1 MADEQPRL
9 RDYID
14 GWADELIEQIEESL
28 AKHAEFDRRYP
39 YLKDEIETVAQASPL
54 PSG

>member
-1 MADEQPRL
+1 MADEPPRK

-28 AKHAEFDRRYP
+28 AKHAKFQELYP
-39 YLKDEIETVAQASPL
+39 EPEEQPETVPL
-54 PSG
+54 

>member
-1 MADEQPRL
+1 MADEPPRK

-28 AKHAEFDRRYP
+28 AKHAAFDEFCAE
-39 YLKDEIETVAQASPL
+39 LEEAEASLRPL
-54 PSG
+54 

>member
-1 MADEQPRL
+1 MADEPSRK

-28 AKHAEFDRRYP
+28 AKHAEFERLYPEPEVAADR
-39 YLKDEIETVAQASPL
+39 TAA
-54 PSG
+54 